1 MATTEAPPI
10 AVWRQPRVWLG
21 LAVSAIFLVL
31 LLRQVDGGEL
41 LDALRDVEVGW
52 LVVALAVYLGALW
65 LRALR
70 WRLILR
76 PHVEV
81 AGGDAFALLVIGYAA
96 NNVLPVRAGEF
107 VRAGLLQQ
115 RHDAPWATGLG
126 TIVVERV
133 LDGLVLAS
141 FLAGTVALAGGNG
154 LLRTLAVVALL
165 AFAGVAGLLVLLGR
179 TEGHR
184 ARRLMPLIPSSLRP
198 RIEATLARFAVGLTA
213 LRGGRVWG
221 ALTGLSVATWALE
234 AATYALV
241 GAAFGLPLD
250 APLYLG
256 LCGAANLAI
265 AAPSTAGGIGP
276 FEYFA
281 REVAVVYGAAVGV
294 ATAYALVLHMLIL
307 VPVVALALVLLWRH
321 HLAPGTL
328 LRAPAAPP
336 TPEVPARAESA

>member
-1 MATTEAPPI
+1 MSTFGGSPTAA
-10 AVWRQPRVWLG
+10 WRQPRVWVG
-21 LAVSAIFLVL
+21 LAASAVFFVL
-31 LLRQVDGGEL
+31 LLRQVDARDL
-41 LDALRDVEVGW
+41 LDAIAEVQPGW
-52 LVVALAVYLGALW
+52 LIVALAVYLAGLW
-65 LRALR
+65 VRALR

-81 AGGDAFALLVIGYAA
+81 AGRDAFALLVIGYAA

-115 RHDAPWATGLG
+115 RHEAPWATGLG
-126 TIVVERV
+126 TIVVERI

-141 FLAGTVALAGGNG
+141 LLAGTVALAGGDG
-154 LLRTLAVVALL
+154 LLRTLALIALL
-165 AFAGVAGLLVLLGR
+165 GFAAIAAMLVLLGR
-179 TEGHR
+179 TSGHR
-184 ARRLMPLIPSSLRP
+184 ARRLMPLVPSRFRS

-213 LRGGRVWG
+213 LHGARVWT
-221 ALTGLSVATWALE
+221 ALVAFSVATWGLE
-234 AATYALV
+234 AATYWLV
-241 GAAFGLPLD
+241 GLAFGLPLD

-281 REVAVVYGAAVGV
+281 REVAVFYGAGV
-294 ATAYALVLHMLIL
+294 AAATAYALVLHVLIL
-307 VPVVALALVLLWRH
+307 VPVVLLALVLLWRH

-328 LRAPAAPP
+328 LRAPAGGPPAEAP
-336 TPEVPARAESA
+336 AAEGA